1 MDAELNIKSLRLLAD
16 PHKLR
21 EAKQTI
27 PQYDSFKQSL
37 ESKFNYI
44 IDIPLYS
51 HIVKIIQDELIID
64 SVIKDIINQAILS
77 HSP

>member
-1 MDAELNIKSLRLLAD
+1 MDTELNIKSLRLLAD

-44 IDIPLYS
+44 IDT
-51 HIVKIIQDELIID
+51 
-64 SVIKDIINQAILS
+64 
-77 HSP
+77 